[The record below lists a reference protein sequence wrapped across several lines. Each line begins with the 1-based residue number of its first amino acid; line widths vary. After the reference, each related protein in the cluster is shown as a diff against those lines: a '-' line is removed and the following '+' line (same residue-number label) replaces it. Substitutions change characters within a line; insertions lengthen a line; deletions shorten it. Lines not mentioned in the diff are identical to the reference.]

1 MFVSVNVI
9 NQSARA
15 DSKAKTACSVKHPP
29 NNSAMEIKLLNDIVV
44 IFAVAVVVLLLFHRL
59 RLPAII
65 GFLFTGALTGPH
77 GFGLVGAVHEVEIL
91 AEVGIV
97 LLLFTIGIE
106 FSVDELLRIK
116 RQVLFGGAL
125 QVGLTIAATYLLV
138 AQLGLAIGPA
148 VFAGFLV
155 SLSSTA
161 IVMRLYQE
169 TGTINTSH
177 GRLSLAV
184 LIFQDIAIVPLMLF
198 APILAGAGGDPFPQL
213 VELALK
219 ALGVVILIV
228 VASRWIVPKAF
239 FFIARASS
247 RELFLISTS
256 VLCFAVA
263 WLTAELGLSLALG
276 AFMAG
281 LIISE
286 SEYSH
291 QALENIL
298 PFRDVFT
305 SFFFVSV
312 GMLLDVRIVVEQAGV
327 VFGAALV
334 VIFLKACIVGFVAL
348 ALGYPLHT
356 ALVTGLGLAQVGE
369 FSFVLSR
376 VGVDTGL
383 LNQQHY
389 GLFLA
394 ISVLTMVCTPFLMR
408 AGHWAGQRIAAWPLP
423 AALKLGL
430 FADRLGLENREQDR
444 PNDINDHVIIAGFGI
459 NGRNVARAARCASIE
474 YVITETNP
482 ETVRRERAQKEPIF
496 YGDASSEDVLRYA
509 GAERARA
516 LVVTIPDLATVRRVI
531 ARARSINPA
540 LHIVA
545 RTRFVGEVEALH
557 ELGADEVIPEEFET
571 SVEIIARV
579 LRRYLVA
586 REEIEQFAAEVRSDG
601 YGLFRVDGQ
610 GAAPALR
617 RQLGDV
623 EMATL
628 HVDVGAELDGCTLA
642 QSDLRRRNGAAV
654 LAVRRA
660 ERLWP
665 NPDGDFTLHGNDD
678 IVVLC
683 SLEHLSDVVARCR
696 APDAKNA

>member
-1 MFVSVNVI
+1 
-9 NQSARA
+9 
-15 DSKAKTACSVKHPP
+15 
-29 NNSAMEIKLLNDIVV
+29 MEIKLLNDILV

-106 FSVDELLRIK
+106 FSIDELLRIK
-116 RQVLFGGAL
+116 RQVLLGGAL
-125 QVGLTIAATYLLV
+125 QVGLTIGATYLLV
-138 AQLGLAIGPA
+138 THLGLATGPA

-161 IVMRLYQE
+161 IVLRLYQE

-184 LIFQDIAIVPLMLF
+184 LIFQDVAIVPLMLF
-198 APILAGAGGDPFPQL
+198 APILAGVGGDTLPQL
-213 VELALK
+213 LELGLK
-219 ALGVVILIV
+219 ALGVITLII
-228 VASRWIVPKAF
+228 VASKWLVPKAF
-239 FFIARASS
+239 FLIARAGS
-247 RELFLISTS
+247 RELFLISIC

-263 WLTAELGLSLALG
+263 WLTAEMGLSLALG

-286 SEYSH
+286 SEYGH

-312 GMLLDVRIVVEQAGV
+312 GMLLDIHTVAEQATIVWG
-327 VFGAALV
+327 GALIVLLIKVSIIVLV
-334 VIFLKACIVGFVAL
+334 GL

-376 VGVDTGL
+376 VGIETGL

-389 GLFLA
+389 ALFLA
-394 ISVLTMVCTPFLMR
+394 ISILTMVCTPFLIR
-408 AGHWAGQRIAAWPLP
+408 LGQWSGRRIVALPLP
-423 AALKLGL
+423 APLKFGL
-430 FADRLGLENREQDR
+430 FADRLGLEVQAPDNLTDV
-444 PNDINDHVIIAGFGI
+444 NDHLIIAGFGI

-482 ETVRRERAQKEPIF
+482 ETVRRERAHGESIF
-496 YGDASSEDVLRYA
+496 YGDASSRDVLRYA

-545 RTRFVGEVEALH
+545 RTRFVGEVEALY

-579 LRRYLVA
+579 LRHYLVA
-586 REEIEQFAAEVRSDG
+586 REDIEQFAAEVRSDG
-601 YGLFRVDGQ
+601 YGLFRADDKGVIPTLQ
-610 GAAPALR
+610 R
-617 RQLGDV
+617 ELGDV
-623 EMATL
+623 EVTTL
-628 HVDVGAELDGCTLA
+628 HVDIGAELDGCTLA
-642 QSDLRRRNGAAV
+642 HSDLRRRNGAAV
-654 LAVRRA
+654 LAVRRNGH
-660 ERLWP
+660 LWP
-665 NPDGDFTLHGNDD
+665 NPSGDFALHGGDD
-678 IVVLC
+678 IIVLC
-683 SLEHLSDVVARCR
+683 SVEHLGAVVARCH
-696 APDAKNA
+696 DSSGKEST